1 MFSSSET
8 SLKTDSIKP
17 ITSSKVVDAKYAS
30 EADGGFKVNYGTI
43 SEDITQ

>member
-17 ITSSKVVDAKYAS
+17 ITSLKVVDAKYAS